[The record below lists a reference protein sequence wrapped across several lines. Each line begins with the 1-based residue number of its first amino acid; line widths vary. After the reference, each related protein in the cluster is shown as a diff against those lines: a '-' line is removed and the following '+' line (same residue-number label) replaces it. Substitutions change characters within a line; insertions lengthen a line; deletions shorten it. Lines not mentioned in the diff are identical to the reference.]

1 MEEISDQSRQEAK
14 MEKTLNK
21 LEVEWRDIM
30 FEFTP
35 HKDSGV
41 QMIRLNE
48 DNFDML
54 EEN

>member
-1 MEEISDQSRQEAK
+1 
-14 MEKTLNK
+14 MEKTLAK
-21 LEVEWRDIM
+21 IEVIWKDVM

-41 QMIRLNE
+41 QMIRLSEE
-48 DNFDML
+48 DFDVL